1 MRNIALVFGRKNS
14 KGLKNK
20 NIKKILN
27 KPMYSYPIDAAKK
40 VSNIDEIFVSSDNQ
54 TILQYGKK
62 KGCHVIKRPKYLC
75 TDKSLLSDAIQHAV
89 SHCFSIYEKI
99 DNFVILLCNSVCF
112 LPKDIKEGLKI
123 INKSKKIETVATI
136 SKFNMF
142 SPVRA
147 KKITGTEIKNYIP
160 NNTLS
165 KFTGLSGDRNLSV
178 DTYFC
183 THSFTITKAKVL
195 KNMKQNDYPF
205 KWMGKKIKFIE
216 QDSCIGDIDFEWQL
230 PVLKWWLKKNNV
242 KK

>member
-62 KGCHVIKRPKYLC
+62 RGCHIIKRPKYLC

-123 INKSKKIETVATI
+123 INKSKKITI
-136 SKFNMF
+136 CESLNIILKLFLIKTPIVNKENIEIDKKSSGAIYSIWTIFN
-142 SPVRA
+142 
-147 KKITGTEIKNYIP
+147 Y
-160 NNTLS
+160 
-165 KFTGLSGDRNLSV
+165 
-178 DTYFC
+178 
-183 THSFTITKAKVL
+183 L
-195 KNMKQNDYPF
+195 K
-205 KWMGKKIKFIE
+205 
-216 QDSCIGDIDFEWQL
+216 QDIC
-230 PVLKWWLKKNNV
+230 
-242 KK
+242 